1 MFGCADFEAV
11 KVGGN
16 QLWLDI
22 VVMSVLIVQ
31 KSEFAT
37 ATLSVSPCLQLH
49 GITIRYHT
57 LSF

>member
-1 MFGCADFEAV
+1 MFGCADFEAVV

-22 VVMSVLIVQ
+22 IVMSVLIVQ
-31 KSEFAT
+31 KSECAT
-37 ATLSVSPCLQLH
+37 ATLSVSPCLQH